1 MFHNFPFPIGFL
13 GSVHTASSRKA
24 TPVILNAQLL
34 FYISIHALLTEGD
47 SSGTASTGPLSYFN
61 PRPPHGGRPP
71 AGKNSNAKLEI
82 SIHALLTEGDIPVAR
97 YQSGR
102 AVFQSTPSSRRVTTS
117 PDRRDRP
124 WQNFNPRP
132 PHGGRPPGR
141 MAPRSKRGISI
152 HALLT
157 EGDFVAGLID
167 WPGEISIHALLT
179 EGDRCGVND

>member
-61 PRPPHGGRPP
+61 PRPPHGGRPRFSKSGIRLSPISIHALLTEGDCHIVLDIDFAGNFNPRPPHGGRRRSRFFSVCAVTNFNPRPPHGGRPP

-102 AVFQSTPSSRRVTTS
+102 AVFQSTPSSRRVT
-117 PDRRDRP
+117 
-124 WQNFNPRP
+124 
-132 PHGGRPPGR
+132 
-141 MAPRSKRGISI
+141 
-152 HALLT
+152 
-157 EGDFVAGLID
+157 V
-167 WPGEISIHALLT
+167 
-179 EGDRCGVND
+179 